1 MLALDWIQTFFGLVF
16 RPTRK
21 TSKDFSFLFYKYV
34 HFFFCTI
41 TEICKKYSKWEE
53 FYQQMSRDTGVV
65 LLCHLGSFVSCF
77 IIHLI
82 IRSSKLCLFHVSR
95 SFLLPFILSLSSF
108 RSSVLNN
115 QIFCKF
121 LSDHLL
127 SSFPLLQFSLKITCS
142 IIFQN

>member
-1 MLALDWIQTFFGLVF
+1 MHLV
-16 RPTRK
+16 
-21 TSKDFSFLFYKYV
+21 
-34 HFFFCTI
+34 FFCTI

-65 LLCHLGSFVSCF
+65 FLCHLGSFVSCF

-108 RSSVLNN
+108 RSSVLN

-121 LSDHLL
+121 LSDHWL

-142 IIFQN
+142 IIFQKYTSYPIIFLATKPFMASYLGRKFYIS